1 MLHLGI
7 VLLWFGSYSLIAWL
21 FPTLLQLDVTDWW
34 YDGRIRILW
43 NFFLPSTHLIIRA
56 FPGVASYFTTLNMN
70 NVDTCVLEE
79 SALCIVVLPRKGLHL
94 LSTNSH
100 STNSWLYFTVHF
112 KASSLHSKLY
122 FDNLNCI
129 SKPIVC
135 ILYFISAPQI
145 GNELRNPK
153 PSFHPHFSILLFVF
167 KVKFCVPKAPYILRS
182 KNTALY
188 S

>member
-21 FPTLLQLDVTDWW
+21 FPILLQLDVTDWW

-94 LSTNSH
+94 LSTNSV
-100 STNSWLYFTVHF
+100 LFFAVHF
-112 KASSLHSKLY
+112 KTGCFHSKLY
-122 FDNLNCI
+122 FDNPNWIL
-129 SKPIVC
+129 KPIVF
-135 ILYFISAPQI
+135 ILYFILAPQI
-145 GNELRNPK
+145 ENKLRNPK
-153 PSFHPHFSILLFVF
+153 PSFHLRFSIVTF
-167 KVKFCVPKAPYILRS
+167 YIHGQFLHS
-182 KNTALY
+182 KSPIHFAFQKRHFGFRNWD
-188 S
+188 